1 MKINYRPE
9 IDGLRAIAVLSVIIY
24 HARDSFLP
32 GGFLGVDI
40 FFIISG
46 YLITSLILKELKLT
60 NKFSFSHFYER
71 RVRRIIPAL
80 LGAMIFS
87 TFISYIVALPD
98 SFVDFSKSLIAS
110 IFSVSNLYFHYTDN
124 LYGADS
130 SLLKPLL
137 HTWSLSVEEQFYILF
152 PVTIFVFYKFFRKH
166 LLTFIFSGILI
177 SLIFAQYQSGT
188 NTSFNFYLLPSRGFE
203 LLLGS
208 LLAKLELDNGGI
220 RIKSS
225 SLLLNKALP
234 VIGLLLIFCSLIFFD
249 DQMLLPSFYS
259 LVPIIGTML
268 IIWFSNKDEFIA
280 KILSNKIMVIVGL
293 ISYSLYIF
301 HFPIFAFSR
310 YLNLLESDW
319 FKRIMLLIFLLSI
332 SFLSY
337 YFIEKP
343 FRNKKIISFRKLCVT
358 LIITIIFLISFNG
371 YVIYKDGL
379 KERLPINLSKKLRN
393 TEKINYSNQG
403 IKGDVLLIGDSHANA
418 IKYHLNEELIK
429 ESFNFLKLQ
438 TSLYVKNL
446 NQYLYKTNKINKRFN
461 TENLKIQ
468 KHLNKEKNLIVIFHQ
483 RWTVRI
489 VSTLFDNEEGVTEF
503 KTEAE
508 NRYLKIKPT
517 PKYIDEQQ
525 RINLVRKSIV
535 SSINSVLEKNHKVIL
550 VYPVPEK
557 AFNVFRLIYNRSINF
572 FGSDIKDDKLP
583 IFSTNYDV
591 YKKRNKLIFETLDS
605 IQNDNIYRVYPHKH
619 FCDNQI
625 KNRCV
630 ANSKDTIYYYDN
642 NHLSLQGSIFVVK
655 DIINI
660 IKKIKFSF

>member
-9 IDGLRAIAVLSVIIY
+9 IDGLRAIAVFSVIIY

-40 FFIISG
+40 FFVISG

-80 LGAMIFS
+80 LGAMFFS

-110 IFSVSNLYFHYTDN
+110 IFSVSNFYFHYTDN

-152 PVTIFVFYKFFRKH
+152 PVTIFIFYKFFRKH
-166 LLTFIFSGILI
+166 LLTLIFSGILI

-208 LLAKLELDNGGI
+208 LLAKLELDNGRGPGS
-220 RIKSS
+220 RNF
-225 SLLLNKALP
+225 SLLLSKTLP
-234 VIGLLLIFCSLIFFD
+234 ITGLSLIFYSLFFFN

-259 LVPIIGTML
+259 LAPIIGTML
-268 IIWFSNKDEFIA
+268 IIWFSHKGEFITQ
-280 KILSNKIMVIVGL
+280 ILSNRIIVIFGL

-301 HFPIFAFSR
+301 HFPVFAFSR
-310 YLNLLESDW
+310 YLNLLESDLS
-319 FKRIMLLIFLLSI
+319 KRILLVIFLFSI
-332 SFLSY
+332 SSVSY
-337 YFIEKP
+337 YFIERP
-343 FRNKKIISFRKLCVT
+343 FRNKKFISFRKLCAT
-358 LIITIIFLISFNG
+358 LIITTTSLILFNS

-379 KERLPINLSKKLRN
+379 KERLPNSLSEKLQN
-393 TEKINYSNQG
+393 TEEINYNTQG
-403 IKGDVLLIGDSHANA
+403 TKGNVLLIGDSHANA
-418 IKYHLNEELIK
+418 IKYHLNEELKK
-429 ESFNFLKLQ
+429 ESFNFSKLQ

-446 NQYLYKTNKINKRFN
+446 NQYLFKTNKVNKKFN
-461 TENLKIQ
+461 TENLKIE
-468 KHLNKEKNLIVIFHQ
+468 KYLNEEKNLIVVFHQ

-489 VSTLFDNEEGVTEF
+489 VSTLFDNEEGVTEY
-503 KTEAE
+503 KTEAD

-517 PKYIDEQQ
+517 SKYINEQQ
-525 RINLVRKSIV
+525 RINLVRESIV
-535 SSINSVLEKNHKVIL
+535 SSINSMLEKNHKVIL

-557 AFNVFRLIYNRSINF
+557 AFDVFRLLHNKSINF
-572 FGSDIKDDKLP
+572 FGSNIRNDELP

-605 IQNDNIYRVYPHKH
+605 IQNDNIYRVYPHKY

-642 NHLSLQGSIFVVK
+642 NHLSLQGSKFVVK
-655 DIINI
+655 DIVNI
-660 IKKIKFSF
+660 IKKITN